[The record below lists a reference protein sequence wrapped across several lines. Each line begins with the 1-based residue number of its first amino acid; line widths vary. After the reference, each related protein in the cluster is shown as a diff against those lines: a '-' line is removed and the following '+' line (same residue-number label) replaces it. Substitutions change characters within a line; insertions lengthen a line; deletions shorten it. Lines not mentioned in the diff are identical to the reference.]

1 MRRWS
6 VVTWLCVVVGMAAC
20 GSDELV
26 FTARQ
31 SRFEVAPGDQF
42 SIVLES
48 NASTGYSWALEV
60 PLDERVVRLVSSV
73 SLDSGS
79 DRVGAPG
86 GVELTFEAVDDGST
100 FIQLWYVRLFDDPP
114 EPADRA
120 QFDVIVGSGDLGDP
134 VDPSDIDEPA
144 LSVPDDENPIS
155 VSELLTDDPDGPTA
169 VTGLLF
175 DDGSG
180 LRLCE
185 ALAESFPPQC
195 PGPYVFITNPDAVL
209 ADFTVEGGV
218 RWTDRPL
225 VLSGRYAEDG
235 FTAQG

>member
-1 MRRWS
+1 MRRRS
-6 VVTWLCVVVGMAAC
+6 VATCLFVILALAAC
-20 GSDELV
+20 GSDEPV

-31 SRFEVAPGDQF
+31 TRFEVEPGDQF

-48 NASTGYSWALEV
+48 NASTGYSWAFES
-60 PLDERVVRLVSSV
+60 PLDEDVVRFVDSV
-73 SLDSGS
+73 YLDSGS

-86 GVELTFEAVDDGST
+86 GDELTFEAVDDGST
-100 FIQLWYVRLFDDPP
+100 LIQLWYVRSFDDPP

-120 QFDVIVGSGDLGDP
+120 QFEVMVGSGDPGDQA
-134 VDPSDIDEPA
+134 DSSADEPMTTGT
-144 LSVPDDENPIS
+144 SVAEVMS
-155 VSELLTDDPDGPTA
+155 VSDLLAEAPVEQTA

-185 ALAESFPPQC
+185 SLAESFPPQC
-195 PGPYVFITNPDAVL
+195 PGPYVPIINPDAVD

-218 RWTDRPL
+218 RWTDRPV
-225 VLSGRYAEDG
+225 VLSGHLSDDG
-235 FTAQG
+235 FTVAG

>member
-6 VVTWLCVVVGMAAC
+6 VVTCVMIVVGLAAC
-20 GSDELV
+20 GSDEPV

-31 SRFEVAPGDQF
+31 TTFDVDPGDAF

-48 NASTGYSWALEV
+48 NASTGYSWALET
-60 PLDERVVRLVSSV
+60 PLDERVVRLVGSTY
-73 SLDSGS
+73 LDSGS
-79 DRVGAPG
+79 GRVGAPG
-86 GVELTFEAVDDGST
+86 GEELTFQAVDDGST
-100 FIQLWYVRLFDDPP
+100 FIQLWYVRSFDDPP

-120 QFDVIVGSGDLGDP
+120 QFEVTVGSGDPGDP
-134 VDPSDIDEPA
+134 VDPSDTDEPA
-144 LSVPDDENPIS
+144 STVPDDEDAIS
-155 VSELLTDDPDGPTA
+155 VSDLLADAPQAPTA

-185 ALAESFPPQC
+185 SLAESFPPQC
-195 PGPYVFITNPDAVL
+195 PGPDVSITNPDAVV

-218 RWTDRPL
+218 RWTDRPV
-225 VLSGRYAEDG
+225 VLYGRYAEEG
-235 FTAQG
+235 FTAQS